1 LGLGDKDPH
10 PRPLP
15 SKERAK
21 AQRSP
26 ILRVSCQYD
35 TPSPPPAA
43 SEYDIIYQAHEGMRE
58 QGSEEQG
65 YCPTHYKTLAPC
77 HTLHSA

>member
-1 LGLGDKDPH
+1 LGLGYKAPR

-21 AQRSP
+21 AQRIP

-35 TPSPPPAA
+35 TPPPPTAV
-43 SEYDIIYQAHEGMRE
+43 SEYDIIYQAHEGMGE
-58 QGSEEQG
+58 QRSEEPG
-65 YCPTHYKTLAPC
+65 YRLIHYKTLAPRL
-77 HTLHSA
+77 TIRSS